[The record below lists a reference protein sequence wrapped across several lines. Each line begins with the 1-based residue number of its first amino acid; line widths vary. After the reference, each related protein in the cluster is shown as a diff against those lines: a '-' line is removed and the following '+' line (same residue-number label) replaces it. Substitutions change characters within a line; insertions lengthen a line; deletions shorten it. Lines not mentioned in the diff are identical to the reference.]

1 MEAVITGDIINSRK
15 VDTSVWISF
24 LKELLQKYGSEPKN
38 WEIYR
43 GDSFQLITN
52 ASEALEIALIIKS
65 AIKQNELLDVR
76 MSIGLGKIE
85 YRSERITE
93 SNGTAFLNSGDQ
105 FEELKK
111 NTLAIKSPNAEFD
124 KVFNVVFQLSMFFA
138 NNWSVSTSE
147 IIKLALENQSLN
159 QIQLAEKLNKKS
171 QSTISASLKRGGYD
185 EILNVISLYKSEI
198 NKIC

>member
-15 VDTSVWISF
+15 VDPSVWISL
-24 LKELLQKYGSEPKN
+24 LKKLLQKYGIEPKN

-52 ASEALEIALIIKS
+52 ANEALEIALIIKS

-85 YRSERITE
+85 YRSEKITE

-111 NTLAIKSPNAEFD
+111 NTLGIKSPSVEFD
-124 KVFNVVFQLSMFFA
+124 KVFNVVFQLTMFFA

-171 QSTISASLKRGGYD
+171 QSTISASLKRGGYE
-185 EILNVISLYKSEI
+185 EILNVISLYKSEV

>member
-15 VDTSVWISF
+15 VDPSVWISI
-24 LKELLQKYGSEPKN
+24 LKELLQKYGTEPKN

-52 ASEALEIALIIKS
+52 ATEALEIALVIKS
-65 AIKQNELLDVR
+65 TIKKNELLDVR
-76 MSIGLGKIE
+76 MSIGLGEIE

-105 FEELKK
+105 FEDLKK
-111 NTLAIKSPNAEFD
+111 NTLAIKSPNAAFD

-138 NNWSVSTSE
+138 NNWSVSTAE
-147 IIKLALENQSLN
+147 IIKLALENQNLS
-159 QIQLAEKLNKKS
+159 QSKLAEELNKKS

-185 EILNVISLYKSEI
+185 EILNVISLYKSEL